1 MNQVKR
7 KKRKAHVEERDC
19 VACGCCVKV
28 CPMSAIQ
35 IFHGVMAVVDQEKL
49 CWLRKVCKSV
59 SGNGYF
65 NSGGGR
71 MKNKKVMKRVL
82 VIAIVAAV
90 AAGGIGGGIYVQRSK
105 MTAEVQSVADLNNSY
120 WGDEVNSS
128 GLVTNDYS
136 QTVEVSKDD
145 GIKEVYVEEGQQVQ
159 KGDKLLALDTTV
171 ATLNLQGKELEVENL
186 KNQITLAQNELKKL
200 KNTKPYV
207 EPSEPVTPKPSTP
220 DVPEMSGDAY
230 NYILWTAVPYNQ
242 NEADGSAENP
252 YRYLCTED
260 AYVTGSFFSQL
271 SEAGLHVVFEI
282 HENNSVSGELLS
294 EWEVDGSQIVV
305 PDADTRWSVADRTQL
320 TEDTDVSDTDTVDD
334 TGVDAIDQG
343 GYTQSELNG
352 MISEQEKKIKDL
364 DLDKRKAELDV
375 EKLKAQS
382 SDGIIYANVTGTV
395 KNLQD
400 KDNLPTDG
408 TPFMEIA
415 GSEGLYVTGGISELL
430 LDKVKPGQTV
440 SVSSWES
447 GTSCEAEITEI
458 KNYPST
464 DVSSYGGGNNNVS
477 YYPFVA
483 YIEDSTGLRNG
494 EYVDLN
500 MTVSDEEDGA
510 SIYIFKGYVRS
521 ENGKSYV
528 LKADE
533 NDRLVKTY
541 VKTGKNHLR

>member
-1 MNQVKR
+1 
-7 KKRKAHVEERDC
+7 
-19 VACGCCVKV
+19 
-28 CPMSAIQ
+28 
-35 IFHGVMAVVDQEKL
+35 
-49 CWLRKVCKSV
+49 
-59 SGNGYF
+59 
-65 NSGGGR
+65 

-90 AAGGIGGGIYVQRSK
+90 AVGGIGGGIYVQRSK
-105 MTAEVQSVADLNNSY
+105 MTAEVQSVADLNSGY
-120 WGDEVNSS
+120 WGDDVNSS

-136 QTVEVSKDD
+136 QTVEISKDD
-145 GIKEVYVEEGQQVQ
+145 EIKEVYVEEGQQVQ

-171 ATLNLQGKELEVENL
+171 TTLNLQGKELEVENL

-207 EPSEPVTPKPSTP
+207 EPSEPVKPDSSTPSTP

-282 HENNSVSGELLS
+282 HENNSVSGKLLS

-305 PDADTRWSVADRTQL
+305 PDADTRWSVADHTQL

-334 TGVDAIDQG
+334 TGADAIDQG

-477 YYPFVA
+477 YYPCVA

-533 NDRLVKTY
+533 NDRLVKQY
-541 VKTGKNHLR
+541 VKTGKIINGDTIEIKSGLTEDERIAFPYGKTAKEGIRAVNADDSSN

>member
-1 MNQVKR
+1 
-7 KKRKAHVEERDC
+7 
-19 VACGCCVKV
+19 
-28 CPMSAIQ
+28 
-35 IFHGVMAVVDQEKL
+35 
-49 CWLRKVCKSV
+49 
-59 SGNGYF
+59 
-65 NSGGGR
+65 

-105 MTAEVQSVADLNNSY
+105 MTAEVQSVADLNSGY

-145 GIKEVYVEEGQQVQ
+145 EIKEVYVEEGQQVQ

-171 ATLNLQGKELEVENL
+171 ASLNLQGKELEVQNL

-207 EPSEPVTPKPSTP
+207 EPSEPVTSEPSTP
-220 DVPEMSGDAY
+220 DVPEMNGDAY

-282 HENNSVSGELLS
+282 RESNSVSGELLS

-320 TEDTDVSDTDTVDD
+320 TEDTNISNTDTVDD
-334 TGVDAIDQG
+334 TGVDVADQG
-343 GYTQSELNG
+343 GYTQSELND
-352 MISEQEKKIKDL
+352 MIAEQEKKLKDL
-364 DLDKRKAELDV
+364 DLDKRKAELEV

-528 LKADE
+528 LKTDE
-533 NDRLVKTY
+533 NDRLVKQY
-541 VKTGKNHLR
+541 VKTGKIIYGDTIEIKSGLTEDDRIAFPYGKTAKEGIRAVNADDSSN

>member
-1 MNQVKR
+1 
-7 KKRKAHVEERDC
+7 
-19 VACGCCVKV
+19 
-28 CPMSAIQ
+28 
-35 IFHGVMAVVDQEKL
+35 
-49 CWLRKVCKSV
+49 
-59 SGNGYF
+59 
-65 NSGGGR
+65 

-105 MTAEVQSVADLNNSY
+105 MTAEVQSVADLNSGY

-145 GIKEVYVEEGQQVQ
+145 EIKEVYVEEGQQVQ

-171 ATLNLQGKELEVENL
+171 ASLNLQGKELEVENL

-207 EPSEPVTPKPSTP
+207 EPSEPVTSEPSTP
-220 DVPEMSGDAY
+220 DVPEMNGDAY

-282 HENNSVSGELLS
+282 RESNSVSGELLS

-320 TEDTDVSDTDTVDD
+320 TEDTNISNTDTVDD
-334 TGVDAIDQG
+334 TGVDVADQG
-343 GYTQSELNG
+343 GYTQSELND
-352 MISEQEKKIKDL
+352 MIAEQEKKLKDL
-364 DLDKRKAELDV
+364 DLDKRKAELEV

-415 GSEGLYVTGGISELL
+415 GFEGLYVTGGISELL

-533 NDRLVKTY
+533 NDRLVKQY
-541 VKTGKNHLR
+541 VKTGKIIYGDTIEIKSGLTEDDRIAFPYGKTAKEGIRAVDSDGTEY

>member
-1 MNQVKR
+1 
-7 KKRKAHVEERDC
+7 
-19 VACGCCVKV
+19 
-28 CPMSAIQ
+28 
-35 IFHGVMAVVDQEKL
+35 
-49 CWLRKVCKSV
+49 
-59 SGNGYF
+59 
-65 NSGGGR
+65 

-90 AAGGIGGGIYVQRSK
+90 AVGGIGGGIYVQRSK
-105 MTAEVQSVADLNNSY
+105 MTAEVQSVADLNSGY
-120 WGDEVNSS
+120 WGDDVNSS

-136 QTVEVSKDD
+136 QTVEISKEDE
-145 GIKEVYVEEGQQVQ
+145 IKEVYVEEGQQVQ

-171 ATLNLQGKELEVENL
+171 TTLNLQGKELEVENL

-207 EPSEPVTPKPSTP
+207 EPSEPVKPDSSTPSTP
-220 DVPEMSGDAY
+220 DVPEMSVDAY

-305 PDADTRWSVADRTQL
+305 PDADTRWSVADHTQL

-334 TGVDAIDQG
+334 TGADAIDQG

-533 NDRLVKTY
+533 NDRLVKQY
-541 VKTGKNHLR
+541 VKTGKIINGDTIEIKSGLTEDERIAFPYGKTAKEGIRAVNADDSSN

>member
-1 MNQVKR
+1 
-7 KKRKAHVEERDC
+7 
-19 VACGCCVKV
+19 
-28 CPMSAIQ
+28 
-35 IFHGVMAVVDQEKL
+35 
-49 CWLRKVCKSV
+49 
-59 SGNGYF
+59 
-65 NSGGGR
+65 

-105 MTAEVQSVADLNNSY
+105 MTAEVQSVADLNSGY

-145 GIKEVYVEEGQQVQ
+145 EIKEVYVEEGQQVQ

-171 ATLNLQGKELEVENL
+171 ASLNLQGKELEVENL

-207 EPSEPVTPKPSTP
+207 EPSEPVTSEPSTP
-220 DVPEMSGDAY
+220 DVPEMNGDAY

-282 HENNSVSGELLS
+282 RESNSVSGELLS

-320 TEDTDVSDTDTVDD
+320 TEDTNISNTDTVDD
-334 TGVDAIDQG
+334 TGVDVADQG
-343 GYTQSELNG
+343 GYTQSELND
-352 MISEQEKKIKDL
+352 MIAEQEKKLKDL
-364 DLDKRKAELDV
+364 DLDKRKAELEV

-528 LKADE
+528 LKTDE
-533 NDRLVKTY
+533 NDRLVKQY
-541 VKTGKNHLR
+541 VKTGKIIYGDTIEIKSGLTEDDRIAFPYGKTAKEGIRAVDSDGAEY

>member
-1 MNQVKR
+1 
-7 KKRKAHVEERDC
+7 
-19 VACGCCVKV
+19 
-28 CPMSAIQ
+28 
-35 IFHGVMAVVDQEKL
+35 
-49 CWLRKVCKSV
+49 
-59 SGNGYF
+59 
-65 NSGGGR
+65 

-334 TGVDAIDQG
+334 TGADAIDQG

-375 EKLKAQS
+375 
-382 SDGIIYANVTGTV
+382 
-395 KNLQD
+395 
-400 KDNLPTDG
+400 
-408 TPFMEIA
+408 
-415 GSEGLYVTGGISELL
+415 
-430 LDKVKPGQTV
+430 
-440 SVSSWES
+440 
-447 GTSCEAEITEI
+447 
-458 KNYPST
+458 
-464 DVSSYGGGNNNVS
+464 
-477 YYPFVA
+477 
-483 YIEDSTGLRNG
+483 
-494 EYVDLN
+494 
-500 MTVSDEEDGA
+500 
-510 SIYIFKGYVRS
+510 
-521 ENGKSYV
+521 
-528 LKADE
+528 
-533 NDRLVKTY
+533 
-541 VKTGKNHLR
+541 

>member
-1 MNQVKR
+1 
-7 KKRKAHVEERDC
+7 
-19 VACGCCVKV
+19 
-28 CPMSAIQ
+28 
-35 IFHGVMAVVDQEKL
+35 
-49 CWLRKVCKSV
+49 
-59 SGNGYF
+59 
-65 NSGGGR
+65 

-90 AAGGIGGGIYVQRSK
+90 AVGGIGGGIYVQRSK
-105 MTAEVQSVADLNNSY
+105 MTAEVQSVADLNSGY
-120 WGDEVNSS
+120 WGDDVNSS

-136 QTVEVSKDD
+136 QTVEISKDD
-145 GIKEVYVEEGQQVQ
+145 EIKEVYVEEGQQVQ
-159 KGDKLLALDTTV
+159 KGDKLLALDMTV
-171 ATLNLQGKELEVENL
+171 TTLNLQGKELEVENL

-207 EPSEPVTPKPSTP
+207 EPSEPVKPDSSTPSTP

-334 TGVDAIDQG
+334 TGADAIDQG

-533 NDRLVKTY
+533 NDRLVKQY
-541 VKTGKNHLR
+541 VKTGKIIYGDTIEIKSGLTEDDRIAFPYGKTAKEGIRAVNADDSSN

>member
-1 MNQVKR
+1 
-7 KKRKAHVEERDC
+7 
-19 VACGCCVKV
+19 
-28 CPMSAIQ
+28 
-35 IFHGVMAVVDQEKL
+35 
-49 CWLRKVCKSV
+49 
-59 SGNGYF
+59 
-65 NSGGGR
+65 

-105 MTAEVQSVADLNNSY
+105 MTAEVQSVADLNSGY

-145 GIKEVYVEEGQQVQ
+145 EIKEVYVEEGQQVQ

-171 ATLNLQGKELEVENL
+171 ASLNLQGKELEVENL

-207 EPSEPVTPKPSTP
+207 EPSEPVTSEPSTP
-220 DVPEMSGDAY
+220 DVPEMNGDAY

-242 NEADGSAENP
+242 NEADGRAENP

-282 HENNSVSGELLS
+282 RESNSVSGELLS

-320 TEDTDVSDTDTVDD
+320 TEDTNISNTDTVDD
-334 TGVDAIDQG
+334 TGVDVADQG
-343 GYTQSELNG
+343 GYTQSELND
-352 MISEQEKKIKDL
+352 MIAEQEKKLKDL
-364 DLDKRKAELDV
+364 DLDKRKAELEV

-528 LKADE
+528 LKTDE
-533 NDRLVKTY
+533 NDRLVKQY
-541 VKTGKNHLR
+541 VKTGKIIYGDTIEIKSGLTEDDRIAFPYGKTAKEGIRAVNADDSSN

>member
-1 MNQVKR
+1 
-7 KKRKAHVEERDC
+7 
-19 VACGCCVKV
+19 
-28 CPMSAIQ
+28 
-35 IFHGVMAVVDQEKL
+35 
-49 CWLRKVCKSV
+49 
-59 SGNGYF
+59 
-65 NSGGGR
+65 

-90 AAGGIGGGIYVQRSK
+90 AVGGIGGGIYVQRSK
-105 MTAEVQSVADLNNSY
+105 MTAEVQSVADLNSGY
-120 WGDEVNSS
+120 WGDDVNSS

-136 QTVEVSKDD
+136 QTVEISKEDE
-145 GIKEVYVEEGQQVQ
+145 IKEVYVEEGQQVQ

-171 ATLNLQGKELEVENL
+171 TTLNLQGKELEVENL

-207 EPSEPVTPKPSTP
+207 EPSEPVKPDSSTPSTP

-305 PDADTRWSVADRTQL
+305 PDADTRWSVADHTQL

-334 TGVDAIDQG
+334 TGADAIDQG

-533 NDRLVKTY
+533 NDRLVKQY
-541 VKTGKNHLR
+541 VKTGKIIYGDTIEIKSGLTEDDRIAFPYGKTAKEGIRAVDSDGAEY

>member
-1 MNQVKR
+1 
-7 KKRKAHVEERDC
+7 
-19 VACGCCVKV
+19 
-28 CPMSAIQ
+28 
-35 IFHGVMAVVDQEKL
+35 
-49 CWLRKVCKSV
+49 
-59 SGNGYF
+59 
-65 NSGGGR
+65 

-90 AAGGIGGGIYVQRSK
+90 AVGGIGGGIYVQRSK
-105 MTAEVQSVADLNNSY
+105 MTAEVQSVADLNSGY
-120 WGDEVNSS
+120 WGDDVNSS

-136 QTVEVSKDD
+136 QTVEISKDD
-145 GIKEVYVEEGQQVQ
+145 EIKEVYVEEGQQVQ
-159 KGDKLLALDTTV
+159 KGDKLLALDMTV
-171 ATLNLQGKELEVENL
+171 TTLNLQGKELEVENL

-207 EPSEPVTPKPSTP
+207 EPSEPVKPDSSTPSTP

-282 HENNSVSGELLS
+282 HENNSVSGKLLS

-320 TEDTDVSDTDTVDD
+320 TEDTNISDTDTVDD
-334 TGVDAIDQG
+334 TGADVANQG
-343 GYTQSELNG
+343 GYTQSELND
-352 MISEQEKKIKDL
+352 MIVEQEKKLKDL
-364 DLDKRKAELDV
+364 DLDKRKAELEV
-375 EKLKAQS
+375 EKLKAKS

-430 LDKVKPGQTV
+430 LDKVKPGQIV

-533 NDRLVKTY
+533 NDRLVKQY
-541 VKTGKNHLR
+541 VKTGKIINGDTIEIKSGLTEDERIAFPYGKTAKEGIRAVNADDSSN

>member
-1 MNQVKR
+1 
-7 KKRKAHVEERDC
+7 
-19 VACGCCVKV
+19 
-28 CPMSAIQ
+28 
-35 IFHGVMAVVDQEKL
+35 
-49 CWLRKVCKSV
+49 
-59 SGNGYF
+59 
-65 NSGGGR
+65 

-90 AAGGIGGGIYVQRSK
+90 AVGGIGGGIYVQRSK
-105 MTAEVQSVADLNNSY
+105 MTAEVQSVADLNSGY
-120 WGDEVNSS
+120 WGDDVNSS

-136 QTVEVSKDD
+136 QTVEISKDD
-145 GIKEVYVEEGQQVQ
+145 EIKEVYVEEGQQVQ

-171 ATLNLQGKELEVENL
+171 TTLNLQGKELEVENL

-207 EPSEPVTPKPSTP
+207 EPSEPVKPDSSTPSTP

-282 HENNSVSGELLS
+282 HENNSVSGKLLS

-305 PDADTRWSVADRTQL
+305 PDADTRWSVADHTQL

-334 TGVDAIDQG
+334 TGADAIDQG

-533 NDRLVKTY
+533 NDRLVKQY
-541 VKTGKNHLR
+541 VKTGKIIYGDTIEIKSGLTEDDRIAFPYGKTAKEGIRVVDSDGAEY

>member
-1 MNQVKR
+1 
-7 KKRKAHVEERDC
+7 
-19 VACGCCVKV
+19 
-28 CPMSAIQ
+28 
-35 IFHGVMAVVDQEKL
+35 
-49 CWLRKVCKSV
+49 
-59 SGNGYF
+59 
-65 NSGGGR
+65 

-90 AAGGIGGGIYVQRSK
+90 AVGGIGGGIYVQRSK
-105 MTAEVQSVADLNNSY
+105 MTAEVQSVADLNSGY
-120 WGDEVNSS
+120 WGDDVNSS

-136 QTVEVSKDD
+136 QTVEISKDD
-145 GIKEVYVEEGQQVQ
+145 EIKEVYVEEGQQVQ
-159 KGDKLLALDTTV
+159 KGDKLLALDMTV
-171 ATLNLQGKELEVENL
+171 TTLNLQGKELEVENL

-207 EPSEPVTPKPSTP
+207 EPSEPVKPDSSTPSPP

-282 HENNSVSGELLS
+282 HENNSVSGKLLS

-533 NDRLVKTY
+533 NDRLVKQY
-541 VKTGKNHLR
+541 VKTGKIIYGDTIEIKSGLTEDDRIAFPYGKTAKEGIRVVDSDGVEY

>member
-1 MNQVKR
+1 
-7 KKRKAHVEERDC
+7 
-19 VACGCCVKV
+19 
-28 CPMSAIQ
+28 
-35 IFHGVMAVVDQEKL
+35 
-49 CWLRKVCKSV
+49 
-59 SGNGYF
+59 
-65 NSGGGR
+65 

-207 EPSEPVTPKPSTP
+207 EPSEPVKPDSSTPSTP

-305 PDADTRWSVADRTQL
+305 PDADTRWSVADHTQL

-334 TGVDAIDQG
+334 TGADAIDQG

-533 NDRLVKTY
+533 NDRLVKQY
-541 VKTGKNHLR
+541 VKTGKIINGDTIEIKSGLTEDERIAFPYGKTAKEGIRAVNADDSSN

>member
-1 MNQVKR
+1 
-7 KKRKAHVEERDC
+7 
-19 VACGCCVKV
+19 
-28 CPMSAIQ
+28 
-35 IFHGVMAVVDQEKL
+35 
-49 CWLRKVCKSV
+49 
-59 SGNGYF
+59 
-65 NSGGGR
+65 

-90 AAGGIGGGIYVQRSK
+90 AVGGIGGGIYVQRSK
-105 MTAEVQSVADLNNSY
+105 MTAEVQSVADLNSGY
-120 WGDEVNSS
+120 WGDDVNSS

-136 QTVEVSKDD
+136 QTVEISKDD
-145 GIKEVYVEEGQQVQ
+145 EIKEVYVEEGQQVQ

-171 ATLNLQGKELEVENL
+171 TTLNLQGKELEVENL

-207 EPSEPVTPKPSTP
+207 EPSEPVKPDSSTPSTP

-305 PDADTRWSVADRTQL
+305 PDADTRWSVADHTQL

-334 TGVDAIDQG
+334 TGADAIDQG

-533 NDRLVKTY
+533 NDRLVKQY
-541 VKTGKNHLR
+541 VKTGKIIYGDTIEIKSGLTEDDRIAFPYGKTAKEGIRVVDSDGAEY

>member
-1 MNQVKR
+1 
-7 KKRKAHVEERDC
+7 
-19 VACGCCVKV
+19 
-28 CPMSAIQ
+28 
-35 IFHGVMAVVDQEKL
+35 
-49 CWLRKVCKSV
+49 
-59 SGNGYF
+59 
-65 NSGGGR
+65 

-105 MTAEVQSVADLNNSY
+105 MTAEVQSVADLNSGY

-145 GIKEVYVEEGQQVQ
+145 EIKEVYVEEGQQVQ

-171 ATLNLQGKELEVENL
+171 ASLNLQGKELEVENL

-207 EPSEPVTPKPSTP
+207 EPSEPVTSEPSTP
-220 DVPEMSGDAY
+220 DVPEMNGDAY

-282 HENNSVSGELLS
+282 RESNSVSGELLS

-320 TEDTDVSDTDTVDD
+320 TEDTNISNTDTVDD
-334 TGVDAIDQG
+334 TGVDVADQG
-343 GYTQSELNG
+343 GYTQSEVND
-352 MISEQEKKIKDL
+352 MIAEQEKKLKDL
-364 DLDKRKAELDV
+364 DLDKRKAELEV

-528 LKADE
+528 LKTDE
-533 NDRLVKTY
+533 NDRLVKQY
-541 VKTGKNHLR
+541 VKTGKIIYGDTIEIKSGLTEDDRIAFPYGKTAKEGIRAVNADDSSN

>member
-1 MNQVKR
+1 
-7 KKRKAHVEERDC
+7 
-19 VACGCCVKV
+19 
-28 CPMSAIQ
+28 
-35 IFHGVMAVVDQEKL
+35 
-49 CWLRKVCKSV
+49 
-59 SGNGYF
+59 
-65 NSGGGR
+65 

-105 MTAEVQSVADLNNSY
+105 MTAEVQSVADLNSGY

-145 GIKEVYVEEGQQVQ
+145 EIKEVYVEEGQQVQ

-171 ATLNLQGKELEVENL
+171 ASLNLQGKELEVENL

-207 EPSEPVTPKPSTP
+207 EPSEPVTSEPSTP
-220 DVPEMSGDAY
+220 DVPEMNGDAY

-282 HENNSVSGELLS
+282 RESNSVSGELLS

-320 TEDTDVSDTDTVDD
+320 TEDTNISNTDTVDD
-334 TGVDAIDQG
+334 TGVDVADQG
-343 GYTQSELNG
+343 GYTQSELND
-352 MISEQEKKIKDL
+352 MIAEQEKKLKDL
-364 DLDKRKAELDV
+364 DLDKRKAELEV

-528 LKADE
+528 LKTDE
-533 NDRLVKTY
+533 NDRLVKQY
-541 VKTGKNHLR
+541 VKTGKIIYGDTIEIKSGLTEDDRIAFPYGKTAKEGIRAVNADDSSN

>member
-1 MNQVKR
+1 
-7 KKRKAHVEERDC
+7 
-19 VACGCCVKV
+19 
-28 CPMSAIQ
+28 
-35 IFHGVMAVVDQEKL
+35 
-49 CWLRKVCKSV
+49 
-59 SGNGYF
+59 
-65 NSGGGR
+65 

-242 NEADGSAENP
+242 N
-252 YRYLCTED
+252 D

-334 TGVDAIDQG
+334 TGADAIDQG

-533 NDRLVKTY
+533 NDRLVKQY
-541 VKTGKNHLR
+541 VKTGKIIYGDTIEIKSGLTEDDRIAFPYGKTAKEGIRVVDSDGAEY

>member
-1 MNQVKR
+1 
-7 KKRKAHVEERDC
+7 
-19 VACGCCVKV
+19 
-28 CPMSAIQ
+28 
-35 IFHGVMAVVDQEKL
+35 
-49 CWLRKVCKSV
+49 
-59 SGNGYF
+59 
-65 NSGGGR
+65 

-105 MTAEVQSVADLNNSY
+105 MTAEVQSVADLNSGY

-136 QTVEVSKDD
+136 QTVELSKDD
-145 GIKEVYVEEGQQVQ
+145 EIKEVYVEEGQQVQ

-171 ATLNLQGKELEVENL
+171 ASLNLQGKELEVENL

-207 EPSEPVTPKPSTP
+207 EPSESVTSEPSTP
-220 DVPEMSGDAY
+220 DVPEMNGDAY

-282 HENNSVSGELLS
+282 RESNSVSGELLS

-320 TEDTDVSDTDTVDD
+320 TEDTNISNTDTVDD
-334 TGVDAIDQG
+334 TGVDVADQG
-343 GYTQSELNG
+343 GYTQSELND
-352 MISEQEKKIKDL
+352 MIAEQEKKLKDL
-364 DLDKRKAELDV
+364 DLDKRKAELEV

-528 LKADE
+528 LKTDE
-533 NDRLVKTY
+533 NDRLVKQY
-541 VKTGKNHLR
+541 VKTGKIIYGDTIEIKSGLTEDDRIAFPYGKTAKEGIRAVNADDSSN

>member
-1 MNQVKR
+1 
-7 KKRKAHVEERDC
+7 
-19 VACGCCVKV
+19 
-28 CPMSAIQ
+28 
-35 IFHGVMAVVDQEKL
+35 
-49 CWLRKVCKSV
+49 
-59 SGNGYF
+59 
-65 NSGGGR
+65 

-90 AAGGIGGGIYVQRSK
+90 AVGGIGGGIYVQRSK
-105 MTAEVQSVADLNNSY
+105 MTAEVQSVADLNSGY
-120 WGDEVNSS
+120 WGDDVNSS

-136 QTVEVSKDD
+136 QTVEISKEDE
-145 GIKEVYVEEGQQVQ
+145 IKEVYVEEGQQVQ

-171 ATLNLQGKELEVENL
+171 TTLNLQGKELEVENL

-207 EPSEPVTPKPSTP
+207 EPSEPVKPDSSTPSTP

-305 PDADTRWSVADRTQL
+305 PDADTRWSVADHTQL

-334 TGVDAIDQG
+334 TGADAIDQG

-533 NDRLVKTY
+533 NDRLVKQY
-541 VKTGKNHLR
+541 VKTGKIINGDTIEIKSGLTEDERIAFPYGKTAKEGIRAVNADDSSN

>member
-1 MNQVKR
+1 
-7 KKRKAHVEERDC
+7 
-19 VACGCCVKV
+19 
-28 CPMSAIQ
+28 
-35 IFHGVMAVVDQEKL
+35 
-49 CWLRKVCKSV
+49 
-59 SGNGYF
+59 
-65 NSGGGR
+65 

-90 AAGGIGGGIYVQRSK
+90 AVGGIGGGIYVQRSK
-105 MTAEVQSVADLNNSY
+105 MTAEVQSVADLNSGY
-120 WGDEVNSS
+120 WGDDVNSS

-136 QTVEVSKDD
+136 QTVEISKDD
-145 GIKEVYVEEGQQVQ
+145 EIKEVYVEEGQQVQ
-159 KGDKLLALDTTV
+159 KGDKLLALDMTV
-171 ATLNLQGKELEVENL
+171 TTLNLQGKELEVENL

-207 EPSEPVTPKPSTP
+207 EPSEPVKPDSSTPSTP

-282 HENNSVSGELLS
+282 HENNSVSGKLLS

-533 NDRLVKTY
+533 NDRLVKQY
-541 VKTGKNHLR
+541 VKTGKIIYGDTIEIKSGLTEDDRIAFPYGKTAKEGIRVVDSDGVEY

>member
-1 MNQVKR
+1 
-7 KKRKAHVEERDC
+7 
-19 VACGCCVKV
+19 
-28 CPMSAIQ
+28 
-35 IFHGVMAVVDQEKL
+35 
-49 CWLRKVCKSV
+49 
-59 SGNGYF
+59 
-65 NSGGGR
+65 

-105 MTAEVQSVADLNNSY
+105 MTAEVQSVADLNSGY

-145 GIKEVYVEEGQQVQ
+145 EIKEVYVEEGQQVQ

-171 ATLNLQGKELEVENL
+171 ASLNLQGKELEVENL

-207 EPSEPVTPKPSTP
+207 EPSEPVTSEPSTP
-220 DVPEMSGDAY
+220 DVPEMNGDAY

-282 HENNSVSGELLS
+282 RESNSVSGELLS

-320 TEDTDVSDTDTVDD
+320 TENTNISNTDTVDD
-334 TGVDAIDQG
+334 TGVDVADQG
-343 GYTQSELNG
+343 GYTQSELND
-352 MISEQEKKIKDL
+352 MIAEQEKKLKDL
-364 DLDKRKAELDV
+364 DLDKRKAELEV

-528 LKADE
+528 LKTDE
-533 NDRLVKTY
+533 NDRLVKQY
-541 VKTGKNHLR
+541 VKTGKIIYGDTIEIKSGLTEDDRIAFPYGKTAKEGIRAVNADDSSN

>member
-1 MNQVKR
+1 
-7 KKRKAHVEERDC
+7 
-19 VACGCCVKV
+19 
-28 CPMSAIQ
+28 
-35 IFHGVMAVVDQEKL
+35 
-49 CWLRKVCKSV
+49 
-59 SGNGYF
+59 
-65 NSGGGR
+65 

-305 PDADTRWSVADRTQL
+305 PDADTRWSVADHTQL

-334 TGVDAIDQG
+334 TGADAIDQG

-382 SDGIIYANVTGTV
+382 SEENSADSPADDTMSKVNRHHPFA
-395 KNLQD
+395 KSNL
-400 KDNLPTDG
+400 
-408 TPFMEIA
+408 
-415 GSEGLYVTGGISELL
+415 
-430 LDKVKPGQTV
+430 
-440 SVSSWES
+440 
-447 GTSCEAEITEI
+447 
-458 KNYPST
+458 
-464 DVSSYGGGNNNVS
+464 
-477 YYPFVA
+477 
-483 YIEDSTGLRNG
+483 
-494 EYVDLN
+494 
-500 MTVSDEEDGA
+500 
-510 SIYIFKGYVRS
+510 RS
-521 ENGKSYV
+521 P
-528 LKADE
+528 
-533 NDRLVKTY
+533 
-541 VKTGKNHLR
+541 

>member
-1 MNQVKR
+1 
-7 KKRKAHVEERDC
+7 
-19 VACGCCVKV
+19 
-28 CPMSAIQ
+28 
-35 IFHGVMAVVDQEKL
+35 
-49 CWLRKVCKSV
+49 
-59 SGNGYF
+59 
-65 NSGGGR
+65 

-90 AAGGIGGGIYVQRSK
+90 AVGGIGGGIYVQRSK
-105 MTAEVQSVADLNNSY
+105 MTAEVQSVADLNSGY
-120 WGDEVNSS
+120 WGDDVNSS

-136 QTVEVSKDD
+136 QTVEISKDD
-145 GIKEVYVEEGQQVQ
+145 EIKEVYVEEGQQVQ

-171 ATLNLQGKELEVENL
+171 TTLNLQGKELEVENL

-207 EPSEPVTPKPSTP
+207 EPSEPVKPDSSTPSTP

-282 HENNSVSGELLS
+282 HENNSVSGKLLS

-320 TEDTDVSDTDTVDD
+320 TEDTNISDTDTVDD
-334 TGVDAIDQG
+334 TGADVANQG
-343 GYTQSELNG
+343 GYTQSELND
-352 MISEQEKKIKDL
+352 MIVEQEKKLKDL

-533 NDRLVKTY
+533 NDRLVKQY
-541 VKTGKNHLR
+541 VKTGKIIYGDTIEIKSGLTEDDRIAFPYGKTAKEGIRVVDSDGAEY

>member
-1 MNQVKR
+1 
-7 KKRKAHVEERDC
+7 
-19 VACGCCVKV
+19 
-28 CPMSAIQ
+28 
-35 IFHGVMAVVDQEKL
+35 
-49 CWLRKVCKSV
+49 
-59 SGNGYF
+59 
-65 NSGGGR
+65 

-90 AAGGIGGGIYVQRSK
+90 AVGGIGGGIYVQRSK
-105 MTAEVQSVADLNNSY
+105 MTAEVQSVADLNSGY
-120 WGDEVNSS
+120 WGDDVNSS

-136 QTVEVSKDD
+136 QTVEISKDD
-145 GIKEVYVEEGQQVQ
+145 EIKEVYVEEGQQVQ

-207 EPSEPVTPKPSTP
+207 EPSEPVTPDSSTPSTP

-282 HENNSVSGELLS
+282 HENNSVSGKLLS

-320 TEDTDVSDTDTVDD
+320 TEDTNISDADTVDD
-334 TGVDAIDQG
+334 TGADVADQG
-343 GYTQSELNG
+343 GYTQSELND
-352 MISEQEKKIKDL
+352 MIVEQEKKLKDL
-364 DLDKRKAELDV
+364 DLDKRKAELEV

-430 LDKVKPGQTV
+430 LDKVKPGQIV

-458 KNYPST
+458 KNYPSAN
-464 DVSSYGGGNNNVS
+464 VSSYGGGNNNVS

-494 EYVDLN
+494 EYVDIN

-533 NDRLVKTY
+533 NDRLVKQY
-541 VKTGKNHLR
+541 VKTGKIINGDTIEIKSGLTEDERIAFPYGKTAKEGIRAVNADDSSN

>member
-1 MNQVKR
+1 
-7 KKRKAHVEERDC
+7 
-19 VACGCCVKV
+19 
-28 CPMSAIQ
+28 
-35 IFHGVMAVVDQEKL
+35 
-49 CWLRKVCKSV
+49 
-59 SGNGYF
+59 
-65 NSGGGR
+65 

-105 MTAEVQSVADLNNSY
+105 MTAEVQSVADLNSGY

-145 GIKEVYVEEGQQVQ
+145 EIKEVYVEEGQQVQ

-171 ATLNLQGKELEVENL
+171 ASLNLQGKELEVENL

-207 EPSEPVTPKPSTP
+207 EPSEPVTSEPSTP
-220 DVPEMSGDAY
+220 DVPEMNGDAY

-282 HENNSVSGELLS
+282 RESNSVSGELLS

-320 TEDTDVSDTDTVDD
+320 TEDTNISNTDTVDD
-334 TGVDAIDQG
+334 TGVDVADQG
-343 GYTQSELNG
+343 GYTQSELND
-352 MISEQEKKIKDL
+352 MIAEQEKKLKNL
-364 DLDKRKAELDV
+364 DLDKRKAELEV

-528 LKADE
+528 LKTDE
-533 NDRLVKTY
+533 NDRLVKQY
-541 VKTGKNHLR
+541 VKTGKIIYGDTIEIKSGLTEDDRIAFPYGKTAKEGIRAVNADDSSN

>member
-1 MNQVKR
+1 
-7 KKRKAHVEERDC
+7 
-19 VACGCCVKV
+19 
-28 CPMSAIQ
+28 
-35 IFHGVMAVVDQEKL
+35 
-49 CWLRKVCKSV
+49 
-59 SGNGYF
+59 
-65 NSGGGR
+65 
-71 MKNKKVMKRVL
+71 MKNEKVMKRVL

-171 ATLNLQGKELEVENL
+171 TTLNLQGKELEVENL

-207 EPSEPVTPKPSTP
+207 EPSEPVKPDSSTPSTP

-305 PDADTRWSVADRTQL
+305 PDADTRWSVADHTQL

-334 TGVDAIDQG
+334 TGADAIDQG

-533 NDRLVKTY
+533 NDRLVKQY
-541 VKTGKNHLR
+541 VKTGKIIYGDTIEIKSGLTEDDRIAFPYGKTAKEGIRVVDSDGAEY

>member
-1 MNQVKR
+1 
-7 KKRKAHVEERDC
+7 
-19 VACGCCVKV
+19 
-28 CPMSAIQ
+28 
-35 IFHGVMAVVDQEKL
+35 
-49 CWLRKVCKSV
+49 
-59 SGNGYF
+59 
-65 NSGGGR
+65 

-105 MTAEVQSVADLNNSY
+105 MTAEVQSVADLNSGY

-145 GIKEVYVEEGQQVQ
+145 EIKEVYVEEGQQVQ

-171 ATLNLQGKELEVENL
+171 ASLNLQGKELEVENL
-186 KNQITLAQNELKKL
+186 KNQITLVQNELKKL

-207 EPSEPVTPKPSTP
+207 EPSEPVTSEPSTP
-220 DVPEMSGDAY
+220 DVPEMNGDAY

-242 NEADGSAENP
+242 NEVDGSAENP

-282 HENNSVSGELLS
+282 RESNSVSGELLS

-320 TEDTDVSDTDTVDD
+320 TEDTNISNTDTVDD
-334 TGVDAIDQG
+334 TGVDVADQG
-343 GYTQSELNG
+343 GYTQSELND
-352 MISEQEKKIKDL
+352 MIAEQEKKLKNL
-364 DLDKRKAELDV
+364 DLDKRKAELEV

-528 LKADE
+528 LKTDE
-533 NDRLVKTY
+533 NDRLVKQY
-541 VKTGKNHLR
+541 VKTGKIIYGDTIEIKSGLTEDDRIAFPYGKTAKEGIRAVNADDSSN

>member
-1 MNQVKR
+1 
-7 KKRKAHVEERDC
+7 
-19 VACGCCVKV
+19 
-28 CPMSAIQ
+28 
-35 IFHGVMAVVDQEKL
+35 
-49 CWLRKVCKSV
+49 
-59 SGNGYF
+59 
-65 NSGGGR
+65 

-90 AAGGIGGGIYVQRSK
+90 AAGGIYVQRSK

-282 HENNSVSGELLS
+282 HENNSVSG
-294 EWEVDGSQIVV
+294 V
-305 PDADTRWSVADRTQL
+305 
-320 TEDTDVSDTDTVDD
+320 
-334 TGVDAIDQG
+334 
-343 GYTQSELNG
+343 
-352 MISEQEKKIKDL
+352 IS
-364 DLDKRKAELDV
+364 
-375 EKLKAQS
+375 S
-382 SDGIIYANVTGTV
+382 
-395 KNLQD
+395 
-400 KDNLPTDG
+400 LP
-408 TPFMEIA
+408 A
-415 GSEGLYVTGGISELL
+415 
-430 LDKVKPGQTV
+430 
-440 SVSSWES
+440 
-447 GTSCEAEITEI
+447 
-458 KNYPST
+458 
-464 DVSSYGGGNNNVS
+464 
-477 YYPFVA
+477 
-483 YIEDSTGLRNG
+483 R
-494 EYVDLN
+494 
-500 MTVSDEEDGA
+500 
-510 SIYIFKGYVRS
+510 
-521 ENGKSYV
+521 
-528 LKADE
+528 
-533 NDRLVKTY
+533 
-541 VKTGKNHLR
+541 

>member
-1 MNQVKR
+1 
-7 KKRKAHVEERDC
+7 
-19 VACGCCVKV
+19 
-28 CPMSAIQ
+28 
-35 IFHGVMAVVDQEKL
+35 
-49 CWLRKVCKSV
+49 
-59 SGNGYF
+59 
-65 NSGGGR
+65 
-71 MKNKKVMKRVL
+71 MKNKKVMTRVL

-282 HENNSVSGELLS
+282 HEMNSVSVELLS

-305 PDADTRWSVADRTQL
+305 LDADTRWSVADRTQL

-334 TGVDAIDQG
+334 TGADAIDQG

-533 NDRLVKTY
+533 NDRLVKQY
-541 VKTGKNHLR
+541 VKTGKIIYGDTIEIKSGLTEDDRIAFPYGKTAKEGIRVVDSDGAEY

>member
-1 MNQVKR
+1 M
-7 KKRKAHVEERDC
+7 
-19 VACGCCVKV
+19 
-28 CPMSAIQ
+28 
-35 IFHGVMAVVDQEKL
+35 
-49 CWLRKVCKSV
+49 
-59 SGNGYF
+59 
-65 NSGGGR
+65 
-71 MKNKKVMKRVL
+71 
-82 VIAIVAAV
+82 
-90 AAGGIGGGIYVQRSK
+90 
-105 MTAEVQSVADLNNSY
+105 
-120 WGDEVNSS
+120 
-128 GLVTNDYS
+128 
-136 QTVEVSKDD
+136 
-145 GIKEVYVEEGQQVQ
+145 
-159 KGDKLLALDTTV
+159 
-171 ATLNLQGKELEVENL
+171 
-186 KNQITLAQNELKKL
+186 
-200 KNTKPYV
+200 
-207 EPSEPVTPKPSTP
+207 
-220 DVPEMSGDAY
+220 
-230 NYILWTAVPYNQ
+230 
-242 NEADGSAENP
+242 
-252 YRYLCTED
+252 
-260 AYVTGSFFSQL
+260 TGSFFSQL

-334 TGVDAIDQG
+334 TGADAIDQG

-464 DVSSYGGGNNNVS
+464 DVSSYGDGNNNVS

-533 NDRLVKTY
+533 NDRLVKQY
-541 VKTGKNHLR
+541 VKTGKIIYGDTIEIKSGLTEDDRIAFPYGKTAKEGIRAVDSDGAEY